1 MPLLFVLGLTM
12 QTITLYHNPK
22 CSKSRETLAIL
33 QENGVNVQI
42 VEYLQGSLT
51 AAEIKRLID
60 ESGVSLKDA
69 IRSDVA
75 EYQHYIADKHLSE
88 AEIFALIAQHPM
100 LLNRPFAS
108 GEKGVK
114 FCRPPE
120 LVKELL

>member
-1 MPLLFVLGLTM
+1 M

-33 QENGVNVQI
+33 QESGVNVQI
-42 VEYLQGSLT
+42 VEYLKGSL
-51 AAEIKRLID
+51 AAVDIERLIRQ
-60 ESGVSLKDA
+60 SGVSLNEA

-75 EYQHYIADKHLSE
+75 EYQQYIADKHLSE
-88 AEIFALIAQHPM
+88 AEIFALIAQYPT

-108 GEKGVK
+108 GGKGVK

>member
-1 MPLLFVLGLTM
+1 ME
-12 QTITLYHNPK
+12 ITLYHNPK

-33 QENGVNVQI
+33 QENGVKVNI
-42 VEYLQGSLT
+42 VEYLKNPLT
-51 AAEIKRLID
+51 ADEIQFLIQA
-60 ESGVSLKDA
+60 SGVSLSSA
-69 IRSDVA
+69 MRQDVPEYA
-75 EYQHYIADKHLSE
+75 ELIQGKQLNDKEIIALMAKY
-88 AEIFALIAQHPM
+88 PR